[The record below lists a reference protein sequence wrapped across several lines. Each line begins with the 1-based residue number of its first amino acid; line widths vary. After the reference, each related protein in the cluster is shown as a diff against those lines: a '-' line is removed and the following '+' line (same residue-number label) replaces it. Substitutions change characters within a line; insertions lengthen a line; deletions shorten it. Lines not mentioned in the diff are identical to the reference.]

1 MGSSQ
6 ARLGPSM
13 SLTKISCLLLPL
25 LAVSVSAASNLI
37 FKKIEIQVGAVGS
50 DDDIRIKI
58 CSGSTCCSTD
68 KLSNLLGREWVAKK
82 KETWDGGKLGN
93 CSRVQFSDKLSSI
106 DVTLLKN
113 GKKEGPQVVNMNI
126 TGQIGKD
133 KKAVTVFKCGSY
145 SLSKTEKQKSGVCL
159 DRNIQTTTKSLPAP
173 SVAQKKSVNVNLN
186 MISVQIGDD
195 GTDNDVSLQICSEKS
210 STDCCETG
218 KLDKTLRDDW
228 KKKKLEKWEKKH
240 LGACKTKTFDA
251 CKGFDVA
258 IKKKASKDTLKV
270 SSITMEVT
278 ETDKSSSKKSFVCS
292 DYMVGAKDSL
302 VRKTCRLD
310 SRSSLSCSASK
321 KSGSSSLSP
330 LSTYTALMLTTV
342 IALAF

>member
-1 MGSSQ
+1 
-6 ARLGPSM
+6 M
-13 SLTKISCLLLPL
+13 SLTKISCVLLPL
-25 LAVSVSAASNLI
+25 LAVSAASNLV
-37 FKKIEIQVGAVGS
+37 FKKIEVQVGAVGS

-58 CSGSTCCSTD
+58 CSGSTCCTTD

-82 KETWDGGKLGN
+82 KEKWDGGKLGN
-93 CSRVQFSDKLSSI
+93 CSSVQFSDKLSSI
-106 DVTLLKN
+106 DVTLLKK
-113 GKKEGPQVVNMNI
+113 GKKEGPAVVNMNI

-145 SLSKTEKQKSGVCL
+145 SLSKNEKQKSAVCL
-159 DRNIQTTTKSLPAP
+159 DPTKQTTKALPPP
-173 SVAQKKSVNVNLN
+173 SIAQKKSVNVNLN

-270 SSITMEVT
+270 SSINLEIS
-278 ETDKSSSKKSFVCS
+278 ETDKSSSKKNFVCS

-310 SRSSLSCSASK
+310 SRSSLSCSPASK
-321 KSGSSSLSP
+321 RSGSSSLSSP
-330 LSTYTALMLTTV
+330 ATYSALMFTTV
-342 IALAF
+342 LALAF